1 MAKKPMGVRSIED
14 FDIFNFEDNAW
25 RQKAACTGIATSTF
39 FGSPKS
45 DDIAVA
51 KLICK
56 KCSVNA
62 DCLKSALTYQYH
74 GVWGNTTEEERNYIF
89 KKILNNDISDLNLK
103 TCSKLVSLF

>member
-56 KCSVNA
+56 KC
-62 DCLKSALTYQYH
+62 ALTYQYH